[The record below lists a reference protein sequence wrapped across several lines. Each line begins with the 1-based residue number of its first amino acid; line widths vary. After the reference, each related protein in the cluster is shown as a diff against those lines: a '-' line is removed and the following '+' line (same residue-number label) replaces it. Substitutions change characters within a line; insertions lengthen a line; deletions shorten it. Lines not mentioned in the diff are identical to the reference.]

1 VRIACIGGGPAGLYF
16 AISMKLRDPSHDI
29 EVFERNAPGVTFG
42 WGVVFSDLT
51 VDNITRNDPV
61 SAQTITQEF
70 AHWDDIDVHIHGA
83 TITSGGHGFIG
94 IGRKRLLEILQHRA
108 RELGVT
114 LQFNA
119 ECDPADPKW
128 RDYDL
133 VIASDGINSRFRDA
147 YADAFG
153 VDVDVRP
160 NKFVWLGTSKA
171 FDAFTFAFEET
182 GHGWIWAHAY
192 RFAPDCSTFIVEC
205 SEETWRNFGFDRMD
219 QGEARAVCEKLFA
232 KYLDG
237 HKLMS
242 NAAHLP
248 GPAVWLNFRR
258 IKCERWSS
266 GNVILLGDAA
276 HTAHFSIG
284 SGTKLA
290 LEDAIKLAEVLNRT
304 SPSSR
309 GAAGDAAIQK
319 SFTRRTRSREE
330 ETPHPSRS
338 SRLRVKP
345 SDAGAV
351 SVAGSQ
357 ARGDGPLSL
366 EAALD
371 EYQAERSLEVLKLQN
386 SARNSTEWFET
397 LGRYLHFEPLQFA
410 YSLLTRS
417 QRISH
422 ENLRLRDREWL
433 EGVERWF
440 WKRATNGRS
449 NTTAPPMFA
458 PFKMREMEV
467 ANRITVSPMAM
478 YSAVDGVPNDFHLVH
493 LGERAL
499 GGAGL
504 VFTEMTCVSPEGRIS
519 PGCTG
524 MWNADHVA
532 AWKRIVDFVHANST
546 AKICLQLGHSGPKG
560 STKLGWEGNDVPLD
574 EGNWPV
580 MAASDVAWSPANQ
593 RPHPMTRA
601 DMDAV
606 RDQFVAAVRMGLE
619 CGFDMIEL
627 HAAHGYLLSS
637 FITRLQNR
645 RTDEYGGSLE
655 NRLRYP
661 IEVFAAMRAAWP
673 SDRPMSVRISANDWA
688 GENGITPG
696 DAVEIGEAF
705 AREGADLIDVSAG
718 QTWAEAQPVYGRM
731 FQTPFSDKI
740 RNEARLATMAVGNIY
755 EPDHANSILAAG
767 RADLVALARP
777 HLIDPMWTLRAAA
790 QLDYRDVHCPPQ
802 YLNGLSQLARNLK
815 REAEAAAALRV

>member
-1 VRIACIGGGPAGLYF
+1 MSAERGKPTLGCSPGALLCHAGAMRIACVGAGPAGLYF
-16 AISMKLRDPSHDI
+16 AISMKLRDAAHDI

-51 VDNITRNDPV
+51 VDNITANDPE
-61 SAQTITQEF
+61 SARTITEEF
-70 AHWDDIDVHIHGA
+70 AHWDDIDVHIRGEC
-83 TITSGGHGFIG
+83 ITSGGHGFIG
-94 IGRKRLLEILQHRA
+94 IGRKRLLEILQGRA
-108 RELGVT
+108 RALGVT
-114 LQFNA
+114 LHFEA

-133 VIASDGINSRFRDA
+133 VIASDGANSRFRDA
-147 YADAFG
+147 NPAAFG
-153 VDVDVRP
+153 VDVDVRR
-160 NKFVWLGTSKA
+160 NKFVWLGTSKV

-182 GHGWIWAHAY
+182 EHGWIWAHAY

-205 SEETWRNFGFDRMD
+205 SEETWLSFGFDRMSQD
-219 QGEARAVCEKLFA
+219 ESIAACETLFA
-232 KYLDG
+232 EYLDG
-237 HKLMS
+237 HRLQS
-242 NAAHLP
+242 NASHLV
-248 GPAVWLNFRR
+248 GSAAWLNFKR
-258 IKCERWSS
+258 IKCERWNA

-290 LEDAIKLAEVLNRT
+290 LEDAIKLAEVLNR
-304 SPSSR
+304 
-309 GAAGDAAIQK
+309 
-319 SFTRRTRSREE
+319 
-330 ETPHPSRS
+330 
-338 SRLRVKP
+338 
-345 SDAGAV
+345 
-351 SVAGSQ
+351 
-357 ARGDGPLSL
+357 DGLSL
-366 EAALD
+366 EAAMD
-371 EYQAERSLEVLKLQN
+371 EYVAERNLEVLKLQN

-397 LGRYLHFEPLQFA
+397 LDRYLHFEPLQFA

-440 WKRATNGRS
+440 WKRATDGRS

-458 PFKMREMEV
+458 PLKLREMTIE
-467 ANRITVSPMAM
+467 NRITVSPMAM
-478 YSAVDGVPNDFHLVH
+478 YSAVDGLPNDFHLVH

-524 MWNADHVA
+524 LWNAEQA
-532 AWKRIVDFVHANST
+532 TAWTRIVDFVHAQSK
-546 AKICLQLGHSGPKG
+546 AKICLQLGHSGGKG

-574 EGNWPV
+574 AGNWPV
-580 MAASDVAWSPANQ
+580 MAASDVAWTPANQ
-593 RPHPMTRA
+593 APRTMTRA
-601 DMDAV
+601 DMDEV
-606 RDQFVAAVRMGLE
+606 RDQFVAATRMAID
-619 CGFDMIEL
+619 CGFDMVEL

-637 FITRLQNR
+637 FITPLQNR
-645 RTDEYGGSLE
+645 RSDEYGGSLE

-661 IEVFAAMRAAWP
+661 LEVFAAMRAAWP
-673 SDRPMSVRISANDWA
+673 GDRPMSVRISATDWA
-688 GENGITPG
+688 GEDGVTP
-696 DAVEIGEAF
+696 DEAVAIGEAF

-718 QTWAEAQPVYGRM
+718 QTWAEQQPVYGRM

-740 RNEARLATMAVGNIY
+740 RNEGRLATMAVGNIY

-790 QLDYRDVHCPPQ
+790 QLDYRGVHVPPQ
-802 YLNGLSQLARNLK
+802 YLNGMSQLARNLQ

>member
-1 VRIACIGGGPAGLYF
+1 MKVACIGAGPAGLYF
-16 AISMKLRDPSHDI
+16 AISMKLRDPAHEI
-29 EVFERNAPGVTFG
+29 EIFERNAPGVTFG
-42 WGVVFSDLT
+42 WGVVFSDQT
-51 VDNITRNDPV
+51 VENLQANDPK
-61 SAQTITQEF
+61 SAEVIASEF
-70 AHWDDIDVHIHGA
+70 AHWDDIDVHIRGEC
-83 TITSGGHGFIG
+83 ITSSGHGFIG
-94 IGRKRLLEILQHRA
+94 IGRKRLLEILQDRA

-119 ECDPADPKW
+119 ECDPTDPKW

-133 VIASDGINSRFRDA
+133 VIASDGANSRFRDA
-147 YADAFG
+147 NPEAFG
-153 VDVDVRP
+153 VDIDVRK
-160 NKFVWLGTSKA
+160 NKFVWLGTSKV

-182 GHGWIWAHAY
+182 EHGWIWAHAY

-205 SEETWRNFGFDRMD
+205 SEETWRRYGFDTME
-219 QGEARAVCEKLFA
+219 QAESIAACENLFA

-237 HKLMS
+237 HSLQS
-242 NAAHLP
+242 NASHLV
-248 GPAVWLNFRR
+248 GSAAWLNFRR
-258 IKCERWSS
+258 IKCDRWSS

-290 LEDAIKLAEVLNRT
+290 LEDAIKLADVLNR
-304 SPSSR
+304 P
-309 GAAGDAAIQK
+309 G
-319 SFTRRTRSREE
+319 
-330 ETPHPSRS
+330 
-338 SRLRVKP
+338 
-345 SDAGAV
+345 
-351 SVAGSQ
+351 
-357 ARGDGPLSL
+357 LSL
-366 EAALD
+366 EAAMD
-371 EYQAERSLEVLKLQN
+371 EYVAERNLEVLKLQN

-397 LGRYLHFEPLQFA
+397 LERYLHFEPLQFA

-440 WKRATNGRS
+440 WKRATDGKS
-449 NTTAPPMFA
+449 NKTAPPMFA

-504 VFTEMTCVSPEGRIS
+504 LFTEMTCVSPEGRIS

-524 MWNADHVA
+524 MWNDEHVA

-546 AKICLQLGHSGPKG
+546 AKICLQLGHSGAKG
-560 STKLGWEGNDVPLD
+560 STRLGWEGNDVPLD

-580 MAASDVAWSPANQ
+580 MSAGDVAWSPVNQ
-593 RPHPMTRA
+593 VPRPMTRA
-601 DMDAV
+601 DMDIV
-606 RDQFVAAVRMGLE
+606 RDQFVAAVRMGIE
-619 CGFDMIEL
+619 CGFDMVEL

-637 FITRLQNR
+637 FITPLQNN

-661 IEVFAAMRAAWP
+661 LEVFAAMRAAWP
-673 SDRPMSVRISANDWA
+673 SDRPMSVRISATDWA
-688 GENGITPG
+688 GENGITPK

-718 QTWAEAQPVYGRM
+718 QTWAEQQPVYGRM
-731 FQTPFSDKI
+731 FQTPFSDRI
-740 RNEARLATMAVGNIY
+740 RNEGRLATMAVGNIY

-790 QLDYRDVHCPPQ
+790 ALDYRDIHVPPQ
-802 YLNGLSQLARNLK
+802 YLNGMAQLARNLK